1 VLYSS
6 QFIFKWNLCQVYIA
20 VRLPMSAI
28 TAVNGNTGT
37 GNAITGKAVTGKA
50 VPGNTGCEQSV
61 NRS

>member
-1 VLYSS
+1 
-6 QFIFKWNLCQVYIA
+6 
-20 VRLPMSAI
+20 MSAI
-28 TAVNGNTGT
+28 TAVNGNTGI